1 MLKVLSSEQ
10 IRQADSASI
19 QKEGISSAELMERA
33 ATEAYKAISFQLP
46 LDQTAE
52 VAIFCGMGNNGG
64 DGLVIGRLLQQAGV
78 KPRMFVLQTADKG
91 SADFELNLQRLK
103 GSKADIQYLNKENH
117 EFDIPADSFLI
128 DAIFG

>member
-33 ATEAYKAISFQLP
+33 ATEAYKSISFQLP

-78 KPRMFVLQTADKG
+78 KPRMR
-91 SADFELNLQRLK
+91 E
-103 GSKADIQYLNKENH
+103 
-117 EFDIPADSFLI
+117 
-128 DAIFG
+128 